1 MRLSPTLLALCPIA
15 LMWAADPTATN
26 LPTGWAVADIGPV
39 KAAGAASYDATAKTF
54 TLRSGG
60 EVTENDMT
68 FAYTKVKG
76 DFMITARITGQSK
89 DAIASGLMI
98 RADNS
103 AEGRF
108 LRIGYAD
115 PRYGGSVGA
124 SLKSSDQSQ
133 SQNPGD
139 ISYPAE
145 LPYWV
150 RLIRVGNAVA
160 SYQSADGKVWVQ
172 QHFGGVA
179 FQPGLPDEVLA
190 GVTAAQHDSHT
201 PVETATFDNVTI
213 NTKLDLPYA
222 SSWLGQTWASN
233 YFQGHV
239 QMQVTAMCIDRTG
252 AKPVLRMTGQNE
264 ALDSSVYDLDGNLL
278 WVYQLEHGGGGNC
291 IASDGGFIYE
301 ATGSNDNGLAKLK
314 RIGALN
320 NAFEPDTGGKDK
332 DTAAAVGLAG
342 TQMTGLAA
350 AAGKVY
356 VAEANSDRVVVL
368 DGASMQEIATWPTPR
383 PGTLALDG
391 KGGMWVVQRPGTEK
405 SVPYKA
411 KKGDEPE
418 VKGTS
423 LNYRPTGVPFPAS
436 NQARL
441 HYYTLDG
448 KADAKRSIDLSTLP
462 QPCMPTGLT
471 ISPKDGRIYLCDVG
485 AGQCVWIFD
494 PVTGK
499 QVGTVGKVGG
509 VYKNTVPGRVDAQ
522 HLFFPRAVTLDD
534 DGNVYVAM
542 CPREGWVGG
551 NLMRKYDPT
560 GTKVLWERQ
569 GLEFNECADAD
580 PSTDGVDVYTQINH
594 YQLDFSKKLGQ
605 EATFIGITYDP
616 FTYPQDRRNA
626 THGGA
631 VNATVVRTVQGQRL
645 LYYHIWA
652 RHGEAIYRFNKGSDI
667 AIPCAEVSNDG
678 VWVDNNANGKKD
690 QGESFGKLPEGAG
703 SGQSWVVDA
712 NGDIWAAGSQVRCWR
727 MQGFTKDGVPQFTSK
742 PTETYPLPTGMTE
755 VSYAVYDTFGDRLFL
770 GGFTKELA
778 KDRHDHGGSIG
789 TTLVALG
796 GVRAGK
802 AVELWRRNVPYETG
816 KEGLGAETNCF
827 FSGTY
832 AGDAKGGYL
841 FIAGYS
847 ELGVKKSMIWAIDPA
862 TGITVERF
870 RSGPETA
877 GYAGWM
883 DFNNTANAVK
893 RKNGEYLILAEDN
906 GAIKTQLF
914 RWTPSK

>member
-1 MRLSPTLLALCPIA
+1 MKLCPAFLALCPC
-15 LMWAADPTATN
+15 LLWAADPTATN
-26 LPTGWAVADIGPV
+26 LPTGWAVADIGSV
-39 KAAGAASYDATAKTF
+39 KAPGAASYDAAAKTF
-54 TLRSGG
+54 TLGSGG
-60 EVTENDMT
+60 QSNASDMT

-76 DFMITARITGQSK
+76 DFMITARVTGQSK

-98 RADNS
+98 RPDTN
-103 AEGRF
+103 AESRY
-108 LRIGYAD
+108 LSIGYQD
-115 PRYGGSVGA
+115 PRYGGIIGVTI
-124 SLKSSDQSQ
+124 KSSDHYNAQH
-133 SQNPGD
+133 PAD
-139 ISYPAE
+139 IFYHAE

-160 SYQSADGKVWVQ
+160 SYQSVDGKVWAQ

-179 FQPGLPDEVLA
+179 FQPGLPEEVLA
-190 GVTAAQHDSHT
+190 GVTVAQHDSNT

-213 NTKLDLPYA
+213 TTKLDLPYA

-233 YFQGHV
+233 YYQGHV
-239 QMQVTAMCIDRTG
+239 QMQVTSMCIDRSGT
-252 AKPVLRMTGQNE
+252 KPLLRMSGQNE

-278 WVYQLEHGGGGNC
+278 WMYQLEHGGGTL
-291 IASDGGFIYE
+291 AADGGYIYE
-301 ATGSNDNGLAKLK
+301 TTGGNDNNLAKLK
-314 RIGALN
+314 RTGALN
-320 NAFEPDTGGKDK
+320 TSPEPDRSGKDK
-332 DTAAAVGLAG
+332 NSAAATSLAS
-342 TQMTGLAA
+342 TNMWGLAA
-350 AAGKVY
+350 TGGKVY
-356 VAEANSDRVVVL
+356 VAEANSERIVVI
-368 DGASMQEIATWPTPR
+368 DGATMAEVATWPTPR
-383 PGTLALDG
+383 PGALVADG
-391 KGGMWVVQRPGTEK
+391 KGGLWVIQRPGTAPSAAFK
-405 SVPYKA
+405 PKT
-411 KKGDEPE
+411 DTTPE
-418 VKGTS
+418 VWGVGQ
-423 LNYRPTGVPFPAS
+423 NYRPTGIPYPAGTE
-436 NQARL
+436 AKL

-448 KADAKRSIDLSTLP
+448 KRDAKRTIDLSTLP
-462 QPCMPTGLT
+462 QPCMPTSMA

-494 PVTGK
+494 PATGK

-509 VYKNTVPGRVDAQ
+509 VYKNTIPGRTDAQ

-580 PSTDGVDVYTQINH
+580 PGTDGVDVFTQINH
-594 YQLDFSKKLGQ
+594 YQLDFSKKLGK
-605 EATFIGITYDP
+605 EATFVGITYDP

-631 VNATVVRTVQGQRL
+631 VNATVVRTVKGQRL

-690 QGESFGKLPEGAG
+690 EGESFGKLPEGAG
-703 SGQSWVVDA
+703 WGQSWVVDA
-712 NGDIWAAGSQVRCWR
+712 NGDIWSAGGQVRCWR
-727 MQGFTKDGVPQFTSK
+727 VQGFTKDGVPQFTSK
-742 PTETYPLPTGMTE
+742 PTETYAYPTGMTE
-755 VSYAVYDTFGDRLFL
+755 VGYAMYDTFGDRLLL
-770 GGFTKELA
+770 GGFTKERG

-789 TTLVALG
+789 TTLVCLG

-802 AVELWRRNVPYETG
+802 TVELWRRDVPYETG
-816 KEGLGAETNCF
+816 KEGLGGETNCF

-832 AGDAKGGYL
+832 AGDAKGGHL
-841 FIAGYS
+841 FIAGLS

-862 TGITVERF
+862 TGTTVERF

-906 GAIKTQLF
+906 GAQKTQLF
-914 RWTPSK
+914 RWTPKK